1 MRSAQQVVPPS
12 SEDALDRKA
21 ELYDALHVM
30 LEEAGSRGTPR
41 DAMCVITGILESLA
55 QDYDEIRP
63 LVIPWKSLMEA
74 EFSRHQSL
82 LTDDDSAGSVASSSV
97 RYLVVEPQKK
107 QEG

>member
-21 ELYDALHVM
+21 ELYDALHIM
-30 LEEAGSRGTPR
+30 LEEA
-41 DAMCVITGILESLA
+41 ILESLA

>member
-21 ELYDALHVM
+21 ELYDALHIM
-30 LEEAGSRGTPR
+30 LEEAGSRGSPR

-55 QDYDEIRP
+55 QDYNEIRP
-63 LVIPWKSLMEA
+63 LVIPWKFSL
-74 EFSRHQSL
+74 HQSL
-82 LTDDDSAGSVASSSV
+82 QADEDSAGSVASSSV

>member
-1 MRSAQQVVPPS
+1 
-12 SEDALDRKA
+12 
-21 ELYDALHVM
+21 
-30 LEEAGSRGTPR
+30 
-41 DAMCVITGILESLA
+41 
-55 QDYDEIRP
+55 
-63 LVIPWKSLMEA
+63 MEA